1 MGPGDL
7 GQVLCKLAPVRDPN
21 VLVSAATKD
30 DAAVYRLDENTALV
44 QSVDVFTPVVD
55 DPYDFGQV
63 AAANALSDIYAMGAR
78 PLTALSVI
86 GFPVGTLPLSV
97 MAEILRGGED
107 KAREAGIDVVGGH
120 SLDDAEPKYGLC
132 VTGVVHPARVVTNAG
147 ARPGDRLVLTKPLG
161 IGILTHALKQ
171 GLLGPGEVRRV
182 TELMAALNREAA
194 DAMVRVGVSAC
205 TDVTGFGFLGHLGEM
220 LEASGVS
227 ARIRVGDVP
236 VLAGARDRVVQ
247 GVCPGGTRK
256 NLAYMT
262 PRLIDQERV
271 PESDLLLLADAQTS
285 GGLLIAVPAERVD
298 DLLQAL
304 AEGGVGTRAVVG
316 EILAGNA
323 GRMVLE
329 SG

>member
-298 DLLQAL
+298 DLLRAL

>member
-1 MGPGDL
+1 
-7 GQVLCKLAPVRDPN
+7 VLCELAPVRDPN

-86 GFPVGTLPLSV
+86 GFPVGRLPLSV
-97 MAEILRGGED
+97 MVAILRGGED

-171 GLLGPGEVRRV
+171 GLLSLGEVKQV
-182 TELMAALNREAA
+182 TELMALLNRAA
-194 DAMVRVGVSAC
+194 SDAMVRAGVSAC
-205 TDVTGFGFLGHLGEM
+205 TDVTGYGFLGHLGEM
-220 LEASGVS
+220 LDASGVS

-236 VLAGARDRVVQ
+236 VLPGARDRVVQ

-256 NLAYMT
+256 NLAYVT
-262 PRLIDQERV
+262 PNVIRHERV
-271 PESDLLLLADAQTS
+271 AEPDLLLLADAQTS
-285 GGLLIAVPAERVD
+285 GGLLIAVPGDRLD
-298 DLLQAL
+298 DLLHAL
-304 AEGGVGTRAVVG
+304 RENGVETRAVIG

-323 GRMVLE
+323 GRIVLDA
-329 SG
+329 G

>member
-1 MGPGDL
+1 
-7 GQVLCKLAPVRDPN
+7 VRDPN

-86 GFPVGTLPLSV
+86 GFPVGRLPLSV
-97 MAEILRGGED
+97 MAAILRGGED

-171 GLLGPGEVRRV
+171 GLLSLGEVKQV
-182 TELMAALNREAA
+182 TELMALLNRAA
-194 DAMVRVGVSAC
+194 SDAMVRAGVSAC
-205 TDVTGFGFLGHLGEM
+205 TDVTGYGFLGHLGEM

-236 VLAGARDRVVQ
+236 VLPGARDRVVQ

-256 NLAYMT
+256 NLAYVT
-262 PRLIDQERV
+262 PNVIRHERV
-271 PESDLLLLADAQTS
+271 AEPDLLLLADAQTS
-285 GGLLIAVPAERVD
+285 GGLLIAVPGDRLD
-298 DLLQAL
+298 DLLHAL
-304 AEGGVGTRAVVG
+304 RENGVETRAVIG

-323 GRMVLE
+323 GRIVLDA
-329 SG
+329 G